1 MPIDQHEIVQVYR
14 RRASRYDFTAN
25 LCYLIGFRLGA
36 YRRAAVAQLKLRPGD
51 TVVEVGCGT
60 GLNFRL
66 LEGVVGPAGRIV
78 GVDLTDAMLAQARRR
93 IEREGWRNVDLVAC
107 DAARYEFP
115 GRVGGILS
123 TFALMM
129 VPEYESVIERGARAL
144 APGRRWVVADLKI
157 AEWPGARLC
166 ARALVPFYRPFGVT
180 LDLAGRHPW
189 ESIARQM
196 KNATVSPRFFGFA
209 YVATGEA

>member
-1 MPIDQHEIVQVYR
+1 M
-14 RRASRYDFTAN
+14 
-25 LCYLIGFRLGA
+25 
-36 YRRAAVAQLKLRPGD
+36 
-51 TVVEVGCGT
+51 
-60 GLNFRL
+60 
-66 LEGVVGPAGRIV
+66 
-78 GVDLTDAMLAQARRR
+78 
-93 IEREGWRNVDLVAC
+93 
-107 DAARYEFP
+107 
-115 GRVGGILS
+115 GGILS

-157 AEWPGARLC
+157 PEWPGARLC